1 MILNHLID
9 FFIFYVKCKY
19 SLKNL
24 FKGVIYI
31 YIYIYSNYKM
41 ASLEDIRNIKVRSR
55 AAIGTM
61 FLILG
66 GLTGLFYLGSL
77 LI

>member
-1 MILNHLID
+1 
-9 FFIFYVKCKY
+9 
-19 SLKNL
+19 
-24 FKGVIYI
+24 
-31 YIYIYSNYKM
+31 M